1 MAINNE
7 SSRKGLCQLT
17 FRSYK
22 KSLDKLLS
30 VENKSMTSHC
40 LKRYRILSLIPSKKR
55 ENNWKLFV
63 ENCLE
68 ICSNFFQ
75 FSKKLIQ
82 FIPDHIS
89 TFVRKCI
96 SKKTDECYLHFL

>member
-55 ENNWKLFV
+55 ENNWKNVCRKLLKKFV
-63 ENCLE
+63 FKERFYKNKD
-68 ICSNFFQ
+68 FDF
-75 FSKKLIQ
+75 
-82 FIPDHIS
+82 
-89 TFVRKCI
+89 
-96 SKKTDECYLHFL
+96 

>member
-1 MAINNE
+1 MAINDE

-68 ICSNFFQ
+68 IFSNFFQ
-75 FSKKLIQ
+75 LSKKRIQ
-82 FIPDHIS
+82 LIPDHLLS
-89 TFVRKCI
+89 FVRKLV
-96 SKKTDECYLHFL
+96 SNECMLIHFL

>member
-75 FSKKLIQ
+75 LSKKRIQ
-82 FIPDHIS
+82 LIPDHILS
-89 TFVRKCI
+89 FVRKLI
-96 SKKTDECYLHFL
+96 SKMNQTDVCY